1 MKTHF
6 LIFIPLLLSC
16 SLFDNEQDFEI
27 NPEYIIGEWI
37 RTDYTGNTEF
47 INLSQ
52 ADTSSIELY
61 IKYTF
66 VDNNTCELESSK
78 PQYYYIYD
86 CKWYINK
93 DEEDYYFFIQ
103 FEVDWGIW
111 PGPYY
116 WDLYKIRML
125 SDQKMTL
132 ILIDSN
138 NDRDE

>member
-27 NPEYIIGEWI
+27 YPPNIIGEWI
-37 RTDYTGNTEF
+37 RTDFTGITEF

-61 IKYTF
+61 MKYTF
-66 VDNNTCELESSK
+66 GDNNTCELESSNSNSF
-78 PQYYYIYD
+78 YFYG

-93 DEEDYYFFIQ
+93 DDEDYYFFLQ
-103 FEVDWGIW
+103 FDVDWGIW
-111 PGPYY
+111 PGPVY
-116 WDLYKIRML
+116 WDLYKIREL